1 MTKNEVALMMLKGA
15 IVDMKQ
21 EDQDKIYAIAGQFK
35 DIMDDSRDNDEE
47 AFAQLAISLVGIE
60 TAVSMGA

>member
-1 MTKNEVALMMLKGA
+1 MTENEVALMMLKGA